1 MKITTKNNAFVFTR
15 DMHAS
20 LSIHP
25 CIHAYKC
32 GIAIYHWQTHR
43 YSKCVVLAGGE
54 YHHFPLYPFASKYW
68 PAHLPSPT
76 PWKWHM
82 YNIRI
87 HKLYVYPMICTTNN
101 IYIYT
106 SYLLYPYSK
115 DTLCTQN
122 IYSNLGVFSASA
134 CFFFLLFP
142 LRSSPL
148 GNDVLR
154 LAVT

>member
-1 MKITTKNNAFVFTR
+1 MQITTKTNAFVFTR

-82 YNIRI
+82 YNFSI
-87 HKLYVYPMICTTNN
+87 HKLYVYPMISTKKY
-101 IYIYT
+101 IYIYIIIIHYT
-106 SYLLYPYSK
+106 QKMFIMYP
-115 DTLCTQN
+115 N
-122 IYSNLGVFSASA
+122 INPNLGVFSASA
-134 CFFFLLFP
+134 CFFFP
-142 LRSSPL
+142 VVP
-148 GNDVLR
+148 R